1 MDWWVG
7 AEALIV
13 LPNKAEFLP
22 LLTDE
27 DAGAGFDV
35 LLPDLIVD
43 PNSEEVAAG
52 FLIGFAGID
61 VEVKLSQK
69 SSTVCSFGTGIAELE
84 AVENEAGAGAMA
96 PVSAIDAV
104 LPVSLC
110 AIRAA
115 WMTFKISEAC

>member
-1 MDWWVG
+1 LG
-7 AEALIV
+7 ADDLIV

-52 FLIGFAGID
+52 FLIGLAGVE

-69 SSTVCSFGTGIAELE
+69 SSTVCNFGTGIAELE
-84 AVENEAGAGAMA
+84 TVDEEVGAGAMA
-96 PVSAIDAV
+96 PVSATDAV
-104 LPVSLC
+104 LPVSLY